1 MVERDDDNDAAAA
14 FYDKRRKWID
24 HLCERHDVK
33 HATFRVGY
41 WMAMR
46 MNGKDQAMWWPI
58 DRIAGHLG
66 VDRKTVYSA
75 IAELEGLR
83 LMIVMRTM
91 GKPSRYLI
99 RLPYE

>member
-1 MVERDDDNDAAAA
+1 
-14 FYDKRRKWID
+14 
-24 HLCERHDVK
+24 
-33 HATFRVGY
+33 
-41 WMAMR
+41 MAMR

>member
-1 MVERDDDNDAAAA
+1 MVERDEDTDAAAD
-14 FYDKRRKWID
+14 FYDRRRKWIE
-24 HLCERHDVK
+24 HISEHRGVK

-46 MNGKDQAMWWPI
+46 MNGKDQAMWWTI
-58 DRIAGHLG
+58 DRIADRLG

-75 IAELEGLR
+75 IAELESLR

-99 RLPYE
+99 RLPHE